1 MKQPKNENKR
11 VTKVVKT
18 TGERNLIDS
27 NGNFSSERSNF
38 NISKVDSG
46 SNTFFYCFCLA
57 LIVAF
62 NICVYINYNKQLAE
76 FKKTIS
82 EENIEFQQE
91 IEKIVEIQNKIISNY
106 N

>member
-1 MKQPKNENKR
+1 MKQPRDKNGKF
-11 VTKVVKT
+11 TKVSRV

-38 NISKVDSG
+38 NVSKVDSG

-62 NICVYINYNKQLAE
+62 NICVYINHNKQLAE
-76 FKKTIS
+76 FKKTIL
-82 EENIEFQQE
+82 EENIKFQQE
-91 IEKIVEIQNKIISNY
+91 IEQMVDIQNKIISNY